1 MPHDAEPA
9 VLPDV
14 PLSKPVRCRAF
25 QSVKRELNLTR
36 KGAQIG

>member
-14 PLSKPVRCRAF
+14 RLSQPLRCRAF
-25 QSVKRELNLTR
+25 QSVKRELNLAR